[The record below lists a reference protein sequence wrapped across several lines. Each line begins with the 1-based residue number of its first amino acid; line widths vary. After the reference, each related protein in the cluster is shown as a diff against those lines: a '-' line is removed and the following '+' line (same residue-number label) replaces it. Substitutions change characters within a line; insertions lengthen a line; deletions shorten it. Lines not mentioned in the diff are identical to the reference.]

1 MGGRN
6 DRSQDLK
13 VFVCRCRCEKMAT
26 VAWNHPPPP
35 WPTVNLIGLA
45 RRQKKMAHYWLA
57 FDRRVSVRVTV
68 RVCVCVQTSVLKAAV
83 FANALPLRA
92 RHPRVGRARARPGG
106 RGIKASPPIG
116 ASRLCVRTLKWVNK
130 NRNKESN

>member
-26 VAWNHPPPP
+26 VTRNHPPP

-57 FDRRVSVRVTV
+57 FDRRVSVRVPV
-68 RVCVCVQTSVLKAAV
+68 RVCVRANICLKGSCVCKCASV
-83 FANALPLRA
+83 
-92 RHPRVGRARARPGG
+92 ARPPPEGG
-106 RGIKASPPIG
+106 PHTCATRRK
-116 ASRLCVRTLKWVNK
+116 
-130 NRNKESN
+130 RNKRGADAFRRLAFPSHRGVSSVCPHAEVGE